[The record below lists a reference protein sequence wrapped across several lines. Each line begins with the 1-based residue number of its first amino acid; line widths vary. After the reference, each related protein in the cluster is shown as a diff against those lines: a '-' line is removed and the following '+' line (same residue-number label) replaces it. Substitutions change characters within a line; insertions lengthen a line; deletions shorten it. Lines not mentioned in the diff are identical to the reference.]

1 PAVLTVGGWFD
12 AENLFGA
19 LEIYKHAEAN
29 SPPKFNHLVMGPW
42 LHGGW
47 SGGDGDR
54 LGDVSFNAK
63 TAEFFRTQ
71 IEFPFF
77 EAHLKG
83 DGTEVRPKAWVFET
97 GTNVWRKFD
106 SWPPKHAKPTA
117 FQFTHDGRLVP
128 AGGLRLPLG
137 ATFDEYISDPAKPV
151 PFINKTTI
159 GMVAEY
165 MTADQRFA
173 SQRPDVLVYQTPVLE
188 NDLTLAG
195 PIEVELYVSTTGT
208 DADWVVKVIDVYPDD
223 YPDPNPNPTGVRMGA
238 YQQLVRGEP
247 FRGKFR
253 NSFEKPEPFKSNEVA
268 KVKFTMPD
276 VFHTLRPGH
285 RLMVQVQSTWFPLV
299 DRNPQTF
306 CDIYTASEKDFQK
319 QTHRIF
325 RDEKHPSR
333 ITVGVVK

>member
-1 PAVLTVGGWFD
+1 VLTVGGWFD

-19 LEIYKHAEAN
+19 LETFKAAEAN
-29 SPPKFNHLVMGPW
+29 NPPAHNHLVMGPW
-42 LHGGW
+42 FHGGW
-47 SGGDGDR
+47 SRPGGGEH
-54 LGDVSFNAK
+54 LGDVRFNAK
-63 TAEFFRTQ
+63 TADYFQEH

-77 EAHLKG
+77 EYHLKG
-83 DGTEVRPKAWVFET
+83 KGNNTAPKAWVFET
-97 GTNVWRKFD
+97 GTNVWRKHVA
-106 SWPPKHAKPTA
+106 WPPKEAKPTA
-117 FQFTHDGRLVP
+117 FNITHKGRLAPGDPVVY
-128 AGGLRLPLG
+128 LPLEDS
-137 ATFDEYISDPAKPV
+137 FDEFVSDPAKPV
-151 PFINKTTI
+151 PTMNRIDI
-159 GMVAEY
+159 GMPREY

-173 SQRPDVLVYQTPVLE
+173 SQRPDVLVYQTPKLE
-188 NDLTLAG
+188 RDLTLAG

-223 YPDPNPNPTGVRMGA
+223 HPDPDPNPTGVKMGG

-253 NSFEKPEPFKSNEVA
+253 NGFEKPEPFKPGEVA

-276 VFHTLRPGH
+276 VYHTLRPGH
-285 RLMVQVQSTWFPLV
+285 RLMVQVQSSWFPLV

-306 CDIYTASEKDFQK
+306 CDINKADASDFKK
-319 QTHRIF
+319 QTHRVY